1 MSDNVNNG
9 NPDPFSRESGGPAH
23 NTTLDVL
30 DGRLP
35 GADQTSNPGQRLR
48 VPGETLPEGGPR
60 NRENLQDTGD
70 QWVTG
75 VLDQTLAMRLGMGVL
90 PPHLATLDKTVVEC
104 LSALGFGDAEAAA
117 WLLLL
122 PQLEEILQA
131 LQKLLK
137 TQGTGNTI
145 HHVRHL
151 VGVWLS
157 RSTMQYAARL
167 GQLLLQGA
175 LQGEPPPALGDI
187 FTSPAHATASG
198 WPHSIPT
205 HLLGSAQQS
214 PGLLG
219 PPPVHGAGSLF
230 GPPAVAGGFTSHNNF
245 ESNPA
250 ALLGADGAGQRAG
263 FCSTAPADAPQGAS
277 STVRPTSQPVGA
289 ESRAQLPAF
298 AGGLSSSNNT
308 SSNLPAL
315 GAEGAVLRAGFC
327 GSAPTGASQGASAA
341 VRPASQPRSDEA
353 RAQPPALDV
362 SRSSGNN
369 LTSSN
374 PYASAPTG
382 GGAEGSASRTGSGVV
397 DLRDAFSQ
405 AAPRPAHSF
414 VPPPHAGG
422 LTSMTLCRPL
432 GLSSQ
437 LEGAAPTTSAGR
449 LGPGP
454 HQNAQL
460 SDTAA
465 HSLTTGFGSQLDVLH
480 NQPAA
485 APLVTPRKSFPGIK
499 QGLEAEPS
507 RFSETR
513 VESSSSA
520 AGGPSFPHETTPYQA
535 FSKAGG
541 AGRPESEFLGH
552 TMGSPPRSRLPSS
565 GAPPKDQSA
574 PLVIHSG
581 EEARFHVY
589 DSARTLPVGSHAM
602 ALLSATWVEAGLAMK
617 VGPVD
622 GQGFALV
629 WAKNNTQN
637 LLILSP
643 SPQALLNECGVQP
656 PEVQQRQAEPTPA
669 STFELP
675 QSLADIQATLRRLPE
690 DGWMQAAEEMV
701 GMAAEEDADIQL
713 DEVARQL
720 VRLHYAHPVLNGA
733 TVLHAVTGMRNA
745 RLSGRAGYD
754 FPTFRDAF
762 QKVLRRLTNIA
773 TTAQRKQQ
781 LRQPVPASAVR
792 FTEPVVATPLG
803 QQPIANLFDTVRSWQ
818 AVNQPGAPQ
827 VTQESLVAFMQHA
840 QPPQFGA
847 YDQSGGGAGANFA
860 QQPQHNRQA
869 GQQSFGTRYESP
881 QGGGFGGA
889 HFGGP
894 PPGSAGGEFGAGAGL
909 RQAQPTPPAEAPDTR
924 QSGALEVSSPSR
936 TNDLAVEAL
945 LELART
951 SQMSFSSKVGEQR
964 KVLMEVR
971 CQRWYSGSPFAGYSA
986 QQDIKPFLE
995 VLERVSI
1002 TEHALAFPPHR
1013 EGAFRQN
1020 LAVYGVARCDTLEKV
1035 LENLYWFSLAGIGQV
1050 TVETATSKALAIL
1063 MLACEGNKE
1072 ISKRSATLNSASR
1085 TGGETGML
1093 QLITL
1098 LDDELLPLTKQKA
1111 TQEFKDLKAGDDDKL
1126 ADVLLQFDN
1135 VGKRCGKTEAEVIEA
1150 FIDLLRKLCEG
1161 DDYMMWFG
1169 NHVAQRYVSKAADFT
1184 NATALYASL
1193 RDDLTSTKALREY
1206 RKERQSPAPARD
1218 RTRLPSASA
1227 NALQFENDGMEETVE
1242 ALANAAL
1249 DSRVPPKRDPVT
1261 NKPRAVVPGPLN
1273 IPLIVKSGKLAQ
1285 FNDIVLKR
1293 GTAGLDCQGCKH
1305 RKGGEFTAEYAS
1317 RDAYRTKHG
1326 SVPYGDSAKRRIQP
1340 DEVIKHDLLHCLT
1353 LWRIVWDWVD
1363 KNEEDWEFC
1372 VPAEGKELQAITA
1385 LMVA

>member
-1 MSDNVNNG
+1 MNNG

-432 GLSSQ
+432 ELSSQ
-437 LEGAAPTTSAGR
+437 LEGAASTTSAVR

-792 FTEPVVATPLG
+792 FTEPV
-803 QQPIANLFDTVRSWQ
+803 W
-818 AVNQPGAPQ
+818 
-827 VTQESLVAFMQHA
+827 
-840 QPPQFGA
+840 
-847 YDQSGGGAGANFA
+847 
-860 QQPQHNRQA
+860 
-869 GQQSFGTRYESP
+869 
-881 QGGGFGGA
+881 
-889 HFGGP
+889 
-894 PPGSAGGEFGAGAGL
+894 
-909 RQAQPTPPAEAPDTR
+909 
-924 QSGALEVSSPSR
+924 
-936 TNDLAVEAL
+936 
-945 LELART
+945 
-951 SQMSFSSKVGEQR
+951 
-964 KVLMEVR
+964 
-971 CQRWYSGSPFAGYSA
+971 
-986 QQDIKPFLE
+986 
-995 VLERVSI
+995 
-1002 TEHALAFPPHR
+1002 PHR
-1013 EGAFRQN
+1013 
-1020 LAVYGVARCDTLEKV
+1020 
-1035 LENLYWFSLAGIGQV
+1035 S
-1050 TVETATSKALAIL
+1050 
-1063 MLACEGNKE
+1063 
-1072 ISKRSATLNSASR
+1072 
-1085 TGGETGML
+1085 
-1093 QLITL
+1093 
-1098 LDDELLPLTKQKA
+1098 
-1111 TQEFKDLKAGDDDKL
+1111 
-1126 ADVLLQFDN
+1126 
-1135 VGKRCGKTEAEVIEA
+1135 
-1150 FIDLLRKLCEG
+1150 
-1161 DDYMMWFG
+1161 
-1169 NHVAQRYVSKAADFT
+1169 
-1184 NATALYASL
+1184 
-1193 RDDLTSTKALREY
+1193 
-1206 RKERQSPAPARD
+1206 
-1218 RTRLPSASA
+1218 
-1227 NALQFENDGMEETVE
+1227 
-1242 ALANAAL
+1242 
-1249 DSRVPPKRDPVT
+1249 DSNR
-1261 NKPRAVVPGPLN
+1261 
-1273 IPLIVKSGKLAQ
+1273 
-1285 FNDIVLKR
+1285 
-1293 GTAGLDCQGCKH
+1293 
-1305 RKGGEFTAEYAS
+1305 
-1317 RDAYRTKHG
+1317 
-1326 SVPYGDSAKRRIQP
+1326 
-1340 DEVIKHDLLHCLT
+1340 
-1353 LWRIVWDWVD
+1353 
-1363 KNEEDWEFC
+1363 
-1372 VPAEGKELQAITA
+1372 
-1385 LMVA
+1385 